1 MSITS
6 SLIIIALAGLI
17 HASFQLSI
25 SMITLLTSHTI
36 GRKRSH
42 RRLLMLTNSFTFGAG
57 VMTVLLLSTLAL
69 IFNHAGDQFM
79 SSLLVWTI
87 ACGLLAGVGISVLMF
102 YYRHEY
108 GTTLW
113 VPRGVARFLTG
124 RTKATKQSAEA
135 FSLGLSSVIGE
146 LLFII
151 APLFI
156 AALVLVGL
164 EPKWQLIGIALY
176 GLVSLGSLLLVTAL
190 IGGGH
195 SISRIQ
201 KWREE
206 NKHFLQFAAG
216 SGLLVLGFYVYVEHV
231 MLTNALA
238 MAGGVQ

>member
-1 MSITS
+1 MGIIS
-6 SLIIIALAGLI
+6 SLIIVALAGLI

-25 SMITLLTSHTI
+25 SMMTLLTSHTI

-57 VMTVLLLSTLAL
+57 VMTILLLCALAL
-69 IFNHAGDQFM
+69 VFNHAGEPFT
-79 SSLLVWTI
+79 SSLLTWTI
-87 ACGLLAGVGISVLMF
+87 ACGLLAGVGVSVLMF

-113 VPRGVARFLTG
+113 VPRGVARFLTQ

-135 FSLGLSSVIGE
+135 FSLGLSSVVGE

-156 AALVLVGL
+156 AALVLVDL
-164 EPKWQLIGIALY
+164 EPKWQLVGIALY
-176 GLVSLGSLLLVTAL
+176 AVVSLGSLMLVTGL

-201 KWREE
+201 KWREN

-238 MAGGVQ
+238 AAGSL

>member
-1 MSITS
+1 MGITS

-42 RRLLMLTNSFTFGAG
+42 RRLLVLTNSFTFGVA
-57 VMTVLLLSTLAL
+57 VMTILLLCTLAL
-69 IFNHAGDQFM
+69 LFNHAGELFTA
-79 SSLLVWTI
+79 SLLTWTV

-113 VPRGVARFLTG
+113 VPRGIARFLTG

-135 FSLGLSSVIGE
+135 FSLGLSSVLGE

-164 EPKWQLIGIALY
+164 EPKWQLAGIALY
-176 GLVSLGSLLLVTAL
+176 SVVSLSSLLLVTGL
-190 IGGGH
+190 VGGGH
-195 SISRIQ
+195 SVSRIQ
-201 KWREE
+201 KWRES

-238 MAGGVQ
+238 AAGGV